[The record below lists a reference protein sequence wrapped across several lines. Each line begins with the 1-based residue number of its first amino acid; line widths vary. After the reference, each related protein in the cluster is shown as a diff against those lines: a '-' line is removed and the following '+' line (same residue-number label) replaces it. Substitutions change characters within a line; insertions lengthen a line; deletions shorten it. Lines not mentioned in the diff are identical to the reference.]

1 MAVTILKQ
9 ARRLPTHRRHEYM
22 PTHLRARVLTVTIRG
37 HPTVAA
43 PTVAL
48 PTVATPTLYLPWQ
61 VMEEK
66 LDVNNVEVAAV
77 KLPPP
82 PPGLDAPVTAACHYV
97 PGHKV
102 NKPQFMPYTKAEL
115 EAVLARVTPAP
126 ASA

>member
-1 MAVTILKQ
+1 MQ
-9 ARRLPTHRRHEYM
+9 ARCLPPFYVHMVGEVLEEELAYCTHYSTHHSLTTLLTARLT
-22 PTHLRARVLTVTIRG
+22 ARLT
-37 HPTVAA
+37 
-43 PTVAL
+43 AL
-48 PTVATPTLYLPWQ
+48 PTTLQ

-82 PPGLDAPVTAACHYV
+82 PAGLNDAVTAACHYV

-102 NKPQFMPYTKAEL
+102 NKPKFTPYSKAEL

-126 ASA
+126 AN